1 MNTYRQQTVVR
12 WGFVVLIALG
22 IFVYSYSMMP
32 PIYPVAGANV
42 PRMAPL
48 PSAKDQKILT
58 TAAEGM
64 PLNIYMNPEKSVND
78 VFQVTPVE
86 SLAANRVPVSL
97 TMLFFGEKNRY
108 AVINGEVFHEG
119 DEISAGK
126 VLQKVRENS
135 VVISGGAQSEVVE
148 WVSPGLVRLR

>member
-1 MNTYRQQTVVR
+1 
-12 WGFVVLIALG
+12 
-22 IFVYSYSMMP
+22 
-32 PIYPVAGANV
+32 
-42 PRMAPL
+42 MAPL